1 MTIPKDENKVNLNN
15 KEILQIILDNTSE
28 IIKKDIII
36 KSIDKISKKLN
47 QNSSSSQKKT
57 KLSFQDRKYIIF
69 FVCFLILIIIFILF
83 FIK

>member
-28 IIKKDIII
+28 INKKDIII